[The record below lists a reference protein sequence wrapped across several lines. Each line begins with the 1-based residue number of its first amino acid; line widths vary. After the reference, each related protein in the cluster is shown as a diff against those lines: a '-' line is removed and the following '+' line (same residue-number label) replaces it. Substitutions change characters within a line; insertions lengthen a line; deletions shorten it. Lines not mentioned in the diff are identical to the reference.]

1 MHYRQL
7 GSTGLRVSEL
17 CLGTVYF
24 GTQVTP
30 AESERVIRRALD
42 LGMNFVDTAEI
53 YMRPR
58 YGASEEIVGKALV
71 GRRHE
76 VVLAT
81 KKRYDPGIFRTG
93 TPADHSLSRSQIIA
107 AIEGSL
113 RRLQT
118 DYVDLYYPH
127 HVDLVVSLEET
138 LRAIDDLVRAGKVR
152 YVGLSNH
159 PTWKVIR
166 ALWIADRLGLAPIIA
181 SQALYNLLDRAIE
194 RELIPASQQFG
205 LGIVAY
211 SPLAG
216 GVLTAK
222 YSASGSAIP
231 AGSRAAVGGFA
242 KSGRPAHIPV
252 LSERNLLVARRLAA
266 LAAARNATAGQLALA
281 WVLQQPQVSSAIVGA
296 STVAQ
301 LEENVRAAELRLSE
315 TDLTAVTACAS
326 DE

>member
-1 MHYRQL
+1 MRYRQL
-7 GSTGLRVSEL
+7 GSAGLRVSEL

-30 AESERVIRRALD
+30 EESERIIRRAPD

-194 RELIPASQQFG
+194 RELILASQQFG

-216 GVLTAK
+216 GVLRESIRRAGRRSRRAVGPRWADSPRAAGRRTFRC
-222 YSASGSAIP
+222 SASATCWWPGAWP
-231 AGSRAAVGGFA
+231 RSRRRGMP
-242 KSGRPAHIPV
+242 RPASLPSPGCSSSHRCP
-252 LSERNLLVARRLAA
+252 RRSWVPAPWRSSKKTL
-266 LAAARNATAGQLALA
+266 GQRSFA
-281 WVLQQPQVSSAIVGA
+281 
-296 STVAQ
+296 
-301 LEENVRAAELRLSE
+301 
-315 TDLTAVTACAS
+315 
-326 DE
+326 